1 MKPKT
6 NYVSQNS
13 FCRNKSNY
21 VDQVHFCWRKAIIL
35 VKQNYAGKQLYWP
48 KAIIMTLPIILVKKQ
63 LSVPYDN
70 GNQKQLYGCG
80 ACSLGF
86 LTQKSFIRIFL
97 NSKLL
102 VSN

>member
-1 MKPKT
+1 MEPKT

-21 VDQVHFCWRKAIIL
+21 VDQVHFCWRKAII
-35 VKQNYAGKQLYWP
+35 
-48 KAIIMTLPIILVKKQ
+48 MTLPIILVKKQ

-70 GNQKQLYGCG
+70 GNQKRLYGCG

-86 LTQKSFIRIFL
+86 PMQKSFIRIFL